1 MKIQANKPAIADKV
15 YKMKNDAAPL
25 SFTLPSRSSKRFPL
39 LWFDEEN
46 NVNRPLRYAINQKS
60 PFEDEQDGNAIVEA
74 IVFEDGFLSVP
85 KTNPN
90 LQQFLH
96 YHPLNGVSFVEV
108 NNEKDAAE
116 EVEWLSFEADALI
129 RARELSL
136 EEIELMTRVLFNR
149 DPSRFTTAEL
159 KRDLLVYAK
168 RDPRGF
174 LNVIDDSSLKSKSH
188 IMSFFEAKLLT
199 FRNGQKEIWFN
210 TPSNKKRMVSVPYGE
225 DPYEVAEQFLQSDE
239 GIESLKML
247 DSNMELL

>member
-1 MKIQANKPAIADKV
+1 MKTQTNKPATTDKV
-15 YKMKNDAAPL
+15 YKLKNDAAPL

-108 NNEKDAAE
+108 NHEKDAAE
-116 EVEWLSFEADALI
+116 EVEWLSVEADALI

-136 EEIELMTRVLFNR
+136 EAVSYT
-149 DPSRFTTAEL
+149 
-159 KRDLLVYAK
+159 
-168 RDPRGF
+168 
-174 LNVIDDSSLKSKSH
+174 H
-188 IMSFFEAKLLT
+188 LT
-199 FRNGQKEIWFN
+199 LPTK
-210 TPSNKKRMVSVPYGE
+210 
-225 DPYEVAEQFLQSDE
+225 A
-239 GIESLKML
+239 
-247 DSNMELL
+247 